1 MTKNYDK
8 IGTSV
13 FKVCS
18 FQGPIEVIL
27 MANLK
32 IDFKV
37 FFANIYYIF
46 VKGTI
51 EQTLAKFKEIIKYL
65 DFDDATKEFLN
76 NIIHTL
82 INDRK
87 IIDKINWNADSWIQ
101 SLLIW
106 KHLTCWILHMVR
118 LTPAIFIS
126 NSIEDAPE
134 LNVNETSYV

>member
-1 MTKNYDK
+1 MTKKYDK
-8 IGTSV
+8 VGTSV

-51 EQTLAKFKEIIKYL
+51 EQTLVIFKGIIKYL

-87 IIDKINWNADSWIQ
+87 IIDK
-101 SLLIW
+101 L
-106 KHLTCWILHMVR
+106 KC
-118 LTPAIFIS
+118 
-126 NSIEDAPE
+126 
-134 LNVNETSYV
+134 